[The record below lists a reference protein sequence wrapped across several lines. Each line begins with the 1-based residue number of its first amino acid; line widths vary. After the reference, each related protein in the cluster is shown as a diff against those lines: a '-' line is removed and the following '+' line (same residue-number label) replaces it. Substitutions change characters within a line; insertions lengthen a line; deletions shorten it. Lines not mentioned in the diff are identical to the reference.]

1 MIHARHSLFD
11 AYRGCSAVVTGGLG
25 FIGSNLALAL
35 RANGARVV
43 VIDSLVP
50 GCGGALANVEEI
62 AQEIHVEL
70 ADIADH
76 ESVPPLLRSAD
87 IIFNLASEISH
98 SADPSEAA
106 RDLQLN
112 VSSQLSFLQH
122 CAFHAHGK
130 RVVYTSTRQ
139 AYGPPRYLPVDERHP
154 VEPVDFNGVHKQ
166 AAAQYHLLMTR
177 MGSIDAVVLNL
188 TNVYGPRMALGL
200 PGQGFLAHFLA
211 HALNGNPL
219 RVYGDGKQTRDPLF
233 AADAVDAILAAG
245 LAPLREHRVFNIGHP
260 ESWELREIAGLVSDI
275 SLLPPPQL
283 CPFPEN
289 RRIIDIGSYATDTRL
304 AHSVL
309 GWQATTRLP
318 EGLRQTLQFYGRQPY
333 GGLAADIERHAAMG
347 AHDQPA

>member
-1 MIHARHSLFD
+1 MIHARHTPFERYHGL
-11 AYRGCSAVVTGGLG
+11 RAVVTGGLG

-43 VIDSLVP
+43 VIDNLVP
-50 GCGGALANVEEI
+50 GCGGALANVKEI
-62 AQEIHVEL
+62 VRDIHVEL
-70 ADIADH
+70 ADIADR
-76 ESVPPLLRSAD
+76 ESVPSLLRSAD
-87 IIFNLASEISH
+87 IVFNLASEISH
-98 SADPSEAA
+98 SADPAEAS

-122 CAFHAHGK
+122 CARYAPGK

-139 AYGPPRYLPVDERHP
+139 VYGPPQYLPVDERHP
-154 VEPVDFNGVHKQ
+154 VEPIDFNGVHKQ

-177 MGSIDAVVLNL
+177 MGAIDAVVLNL

-211 HALNGNPL
+211 HALNGSPL

-233 AADAVDAILAAG
+233 AGDAVDAILSAG
-245 LAPLREHRVFNIGHP
+245 LAPLSEHRVFNIGHP
-260 ESWELREIAGLVSDI
+260 EAWELRQIAQIVSEAA
-275 SLLPPPQL
+275 LLPPPRL

-289 RRIIDIGSYATDTRL
+289 RRIIDIGSYSTDTRL

-309 GWQATTRLP
+309 GWRAVTRLP
-318 EGLRQTLQFYGRQPY
+318 EGLRQTLEFYGRQPH
-333 GGLAADIERHAAMG
+333 GGPASGIETHAAMG
-347 AHDQPA
+347 AQDQSA